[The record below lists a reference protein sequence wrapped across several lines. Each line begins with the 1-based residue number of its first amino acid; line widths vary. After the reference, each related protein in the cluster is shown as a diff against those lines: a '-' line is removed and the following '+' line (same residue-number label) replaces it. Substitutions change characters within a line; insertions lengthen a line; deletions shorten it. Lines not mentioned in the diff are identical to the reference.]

1 MEARVFVRT
10 YRRWRYGRIETVIR
24 HTRRYPRR

>member
-1 MEARVFVRT
+1 MEPRVPVRT
-10 YRRWRYGRIETVIR
+10 YRRVRYGRREVVVR